1 MGLTRASSEEID
13 DEIAITSPNG
23 FCIGDCELDGLCG
36 KMGENGVRGG
46 TFFYGQGLSGSSNGE
61 FRRNPVLESS
71 KEENELFPLLNVV
84 DGGAVNDWRL
94 RNGVNEKLGWLT
106 PKAGRDVH
114 CPVSRIVGFESG
126 GVNLSAHGA
135 ERSDSDELNSFS
147 TIDKFGKL
155 DDVNGLQA
163 RKRMLSPLNGILQS
177 NRLGSDLFDI
187 DTPNRQETFYRA
199 ASVQSHGD
207 CRASMSQD
215 SKQANV
221 GDGNHL
227 SDSSPWA
234 IARCYRF
241 DSVISNSKLDPLV
254 FTDGPLLNEEE
265 RSTYNRF
272 CEIPG
277 TIPYKEAGGMR
288 VLVRAIATSP
298 SKVSLP
304 LSMSPL
310 RPKSYDRKLDDRIQG
325 RLVDAEGGFN
335 VTSKSFEEC
344 RILQKDSDPCTPDC
358 NFLDAHYWSTN
369 DNHLPQAAKLVRN
382 LSGLPV
388 RRSLV
393 GSFEESLL
401 SGRFSSSKTSQKIDG
416 FLAVLSVT
424 GGSFSPP
431 SQKLPF
437 SVTSVDGDSCLLYYA
452 SIDLASNGNKCKG
465 PQMRRSLSTMDYLS
479 SKSRTRIPMKGRIQL
494 VLSNPEKTP
503 VHTFFCNYDL
513 SDMPA
518 GTKTFMRQKV
528 TLASSMS
535 LVREGDHSV
544 AQKNVP
550 AAPPESERSHNVQ
563 LPTKHAGSN
572 CHCMYKMESG
582 RRHSE
587 NLNKA
592 ASDYINCIYSDAQQV
607 DVLNTERT
615 DSLIFSPGA
624 YSNTPNS
631 ADINM
636 KLEDVNNLC
645 NSRYEKIHNE
655 EFSGFSPMDIC
666 EGPEKKH
673 VDTSPKLNIGAAIS
687 GVLRYALHLRFLCP
701 PKKSGRSMQRCK
713 SDPFSVPQGS
723 NLHGD
728 AERRFYLY
736 GDLRVVFPQRHA
748 DSDEGKLHVEHHC
761 PADPKYF
768 DIGF

>member
-401 SGRFSSSKTSQKIDG
+401 SGRFSSSKTSQ
-416 FLAVLSVT
+416 
-424 GGSFSPP
+424 
-431 SQKLPF
+431 
-437 SVTSVDGDSCLLYYA
+437 
-452 SIDLASNGNKCKG
+452 
-465 PQMRRSLSTMDYLS
+465 
-479 SKSRTRIPMKGRIQL
+479 

>member
-23 FCIGDCELDGLCG
+23 FCIGDCELEGLCG

-71 KEENELFPLLNVV
+71 TEENELFPLLNVV
-84 DGGAVNDWRL
+84 DGGVVNDWRL

-114 CPVSRIVGFESG
+114 CPDSRIVGFESG

-187 DTPNRQETFYRA
+187 DTPDKQETFHRA
-199 ASVQSHGD
+199 ASVQSRGH
-207 CRASMSQD
+207 CRTSMSQD

-227 SDSSPWA
+227 TDSSPWA

-241 DSVISNSKLDPLV
+241 DSVISDSKLDPLV

-277 TIPYKEAGGMR
+277 TIPFKEAGGMR

-325 RLVDAEGGFN
+325 
-335 VTSKSFEEC
+335 SKSFEEC
-344 RILQKDSDPCTPDC
+344 MILQKDSAPCTPDC

-452 SIDLASNGNKCKG
+452 SIDL
-465 PQMRRSLSTMDYLS
+465 
-479 SKSRTRIPMKGRIQL
+479 

-518 GTKTFMRQKV
+518 GTKELGLCHMGPGTVWTADVGYETFMRQKV

-535 LVREGDHSV
+535 LVREGDHNV

-550 AAPPESERSHNVQ
+550 VAPPVSERSHNVQ
-563 LPTKHAGSN
+563 LPAKHAGSN
-572 CHCMYKMESG
+572 GHCVYKMESG

-645 NSRYEKIHNE
+645 NSGYEKIHNE
-655 EFSGFSPMDIC
+655 EFSPMDIC

-687 GVLRYALHLRFLCP
+687 GVLRCALHLPFLCP

-723 NLHGD
+723 DLHGD

-736 GDLRVVFPQRHA
+736 GDLRVVFPQRHCRFRRRKGTYLVIF
-748 DSDEGKLHVEHHC
+748 SLIPLSGTGS
-761 PADPKYF
+761 YSS
-768 DIGF
+768 